1 MGKLTV
7 DTMED
12 MTEMKRILNAER
24 ACKNA
29 TSDWGKKFWYNTFKK
44 LCEKYNR
51 MAYFNQGRGD

>member
-12 MTEMKRILNAER
+12 MTEMKKILNAER

-44 LCEKYNR
+44 LCERYNK
-51 MAYFNQGRGD
+51 MSYFNQVRGD

>member
-7 DTMED
+7 DTIED
-12 MTEMKRILNAER
+12 MTEMKKILNAER

-29 TSDWGKKFWYNTFKK
+29 TSDCGKKFWYNTFKK

-51 MAYFNQGRGD
+51 MAYFNQVRGD

>member
-12 MTEMKRILNAER
+12 MTEMKKILNAER

-44 LCEKYNR
+44 LCEKYNK
-51 MAYFNQGRGD
+51 MSCFNQVRGD

>member
-29 TSDWGKKFWYNTFKK
+29 TSDWRKKFWYNTFKK

-51 MAYFNQGRGD
+51 MSYFNQVRGD

>member
-12 MTEMKRILNAER
+12 MTEMKKILNAER

-44 LCEKYNR
+44 LCEKYGK
-51 MAYFNQGRGD
+51 MTYFNQVRGD